1 MHSRRVTRGRCSSA
15 TSTCGWLQG
24 ITYYGCVLL
33 VAKSVTDSYVR
44 PPPLHAFSR
53 LGKQALRTQAG
64 PAACIA
70 ATSQS
75 KTVAAV
81 VSAARMEYSAVAT
94 VVDTSAWPAAQRNGR
109 RRFSFPMHSGGGSAW
124 IPKSGRT
131 PKLLSPI
138 KSVQDPVLLR
148 RCCRAGGGVVN
159 GIFSCQTARIRP
171 NPNSKQPQP
180 RNSMAI
186 KHGQRFKPRWLPLL
200 LSSSHPSPPLS
211 SSTS

>member
-15 TSTCGWLQG
+15 TSTCGWLHR

-64 PAACIA
+64 PASLPRPNPSGPPPAWSTRPARLSSIRVPGLPRNGMADVAFRFPCTPA
-70 ATSQS
+70 DLRGFPNLVGRRSCFRRSNLS
-75 KTVAAV
+75 KT
-81 VSAARMEYSAVAT
+81 
-94 VVDTSAWPAAQRNGR
+94 
-109 RRFSFPMHSGGGSAW
+109 
-124 IPKSGRT
+124 
-131 PKLLSPI
+131 
-138 KSVQDPVLLR
+138 PVLLR
-148 RCCRAGGGVVN
+148 RCCRAGGGVVH

-186 KHGQRFKPRWLPLL
+186 KHGQRSKLRWLPLL

-211 SSTS
+211 SSTR